1 MSFLGGLAGWRRQGS
16 TKELKILWIPF
27 DVIDYGDEP

>member
-1 MSFLGGLAGWRRQGS
+1 MSFLGGLAGWRRQGH

-27 DVIDYGDEP
+27 DVSNYEEEP